1 MSFQLW
7 HIMAFAFLVALAAS
21 GFMRALNITDAPNAR
36 SSHTAPTPT
45 AGGIGIVA
53 GLAAALIALRLFY
66 PEDSTPAVYSGLAGL
81 GLLIAALG
89 FLDDRFVVPTKLK
102 FILIGLIAAAT
113 PYVTGVP
120 AGLPG
125 GTTIVPLPYIAGY
138 IGAALWM
145 FVVINA
151 VNFMDGANGLMGL
164 FMMIASA
171 GLCAASVMTGNT
183 QTALLAGSLAAGLAG
198 FLPYNARRK
207 AVIFCG
213 DTGAL
218 FTGFLFAAAALLYG
232 QGDSRLLYA
241 GPILMMPFLVD
252 VLCTI
257 LLRAS
262 RGENILQAHRSHLYH
277 IMLLRGA
284 SHLRVAFIY
293 ALWAVMMVLITLIG
307 ISTGLITLMTFLLLI
322 TIFGCWRW
330 VRARRQMEQSLSRQ
344 NPR

>member
-7 HIMAFAFLVALAAS
+7 HIMAFAFLVSLTVS

-45 AGGIGIVA
+45 AGGMGIVA

-66 PEDSTPAVYSGLAGL
+66 PEV
-81 GLLIAALG
+81 
-89 FLDDRFVVPTKLK
+89 
-102 FILIGLIAAAT
+102 
-113 PYVTGVP
+113 
-120 AGLPG
+120 
-125 GTTIVPLPYIAGY
+125 
-138 IGAALWM
+138 
-145 FVVINA
+145 
-151 VNFMDGANGLMGL
+151 
-164 FMMIASA
+164 
-171 GLCAASVMTGNT
+171 
-183 QTALLAGSLAAGLAG
+183 AG

-218 FTGFLFAAAALLYG
+218 FAGFIFAAAALLYG
-232 QGDSRLLYA
+232 QADSRLVYA
-241 GPILMMPFLVD
+241 GPILIMPFLID

-257 LLRAS
+257 ILRAS
-262 RGENILQAHRSHLYH
+262 RGENILEAHRSHLYH

-284 SHLRVAFIY
+284 SHVRVAFVY

-330 VRARRQMEQSLSRQ
+330 VRARRQMEQSFRQ
-344 NPR
+344 QRPR

>member
-1 MSFQLW
+1 MSFMLG
-7 HIMAFAFLVALAAS
+7 HIMAFAFLVSLTVS
-21 GFMRALNITDAPNAR
+21 GFMRALNITDSPNAR

-45 AGGIGIVA
+45 AGGLGIVA

-66 PEDSTPAVYSGLAGL
+66 PGAEGLPLYAGLAGL

-89 FLDDRFVVPTKLK
+89 FLDDRFIVPTKLK
-102 FILIGLIAAAT
+102 FVLIGLIAAAT
-113 PYVTGVP
+113 PAITGVP

-125 GTTIVPLPYIAGY
+125 GTTLLPLPYSVSYA
-138 IGAALWM
+138 GAALWM
-145 FVVINA
+145 FTVINA

-171 GLCAASVMTGNT
+171 GLCVASVMTGNT
-183 QTALLAGSLAAGLAG
+183 ETALLSGALAAGLAG

-218 FTGFLFAAAALLYG
+218 FTGFIFAAAALRYG

-241 GPILMMPFLVD
+241 GPILIMPFLVD

-257 LLRAS
+257 ILRAS
-262 RGENILQAHRSHLYH
+262 RGENILEAHRSHLYH

-284 SHLRVAFIY
+284 SHMRVAFVY
-293 ALWAVMMVLITLIG
+293 ALWAVMMGLLTLIG
-307 ISTGLITLMTFLLLI
+307 IATGLITLMTFLLLVV
-322 TIFGCWRW
+322 IFGCWRW
-330 VRARRQMEQSLSRQ
+330 VRARRQMEERFTLGRR
-344 NPR
+344 N

>member
-7 HIMAFAFLVALAAS
+7 HIMAFAFLVSLTVS
-21 GFMRALNITDAPNAR
+21 GFMRALNITDAPDAR

-45 AGGIGIVA
+45 AGGMGIVA

-66 PEDSTPAVYSGLAGL
+66 PEGSMPAVYSGLAGL

-89 FLDDRFVVPTKLK
+89 FLDDRFIVPTKLK
-102 FILIGLIAAAT
+102 FIMIGLIAAAT

-120 AGLPG
+120 DGLPG
-125 GTTIVPLPYIAGY
+125 GTTVLPLPYVASY

-151 VNFMDGANGLMGL
+151 VNFMDGANGLMGV

-171 GLCAASVMTGNT
+171 GLCAASVMTGNIPVT
-183 QTALLAGSLAAGLAG
+183 LMAGALAAGLAG

-218 FTGFLFAAAALLYG
+218 FAGFIFAAAALLYG
-232 QGDSRLLYA
+232 QADSRLVYA
-241 GPILMMPFLVD
+241 GPILIMPFLID

-257 LLRAS
+257 ILRAS
-262 RGENILQAHRSHLYH
+262 RGENILEAHRSHLYH

-284 SHLRVAFIY
+284 SHVRVAFVY
-293 ALWAVMMVLITLIG
+293 ALWAVMMVLIALIG
-307 ISTGLITLMTFLLLI
+307 ISTGLITLMTFLLLHP
-322 TIFGCWRW
+322 
-330 VRARRQMEQSLSRQ
+330 L
-344 NPR
+344 